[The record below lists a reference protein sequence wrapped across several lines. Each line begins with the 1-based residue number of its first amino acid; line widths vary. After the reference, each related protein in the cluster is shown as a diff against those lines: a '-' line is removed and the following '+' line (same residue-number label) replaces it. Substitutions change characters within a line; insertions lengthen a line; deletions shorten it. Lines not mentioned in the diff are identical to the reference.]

1 MVPVVPGHVSG
12 ERSVMRVSNLMKQP
26 VVAIAPDQTL
36 REAARLMHEH
46 EIGALAVLE
55 GESLA
60 GIITER
66 DLLRATAEAKD
77 VDQER
82 VAAYMSGKVVTAGPN
97 YDVNVAA
104 SIMSEHHI
112 RHLIVQDQ
120 ERVLGMLSLRDVLSV
135 FLPEHVHG

>member
-1 MVPVVPGHVSG
+1 
-12 ERSVMRVSNLMKQP
+12 MRVSNLMKQP
-26 VVAIAPDQTL
+26 VIAIAPDQTL

-46 EIGALAVLE
+46 EIGALAVQE

-66 DLLRATAEAKD
+66 DLLHAAAEDKD
-77 VDQER
+77 LDSER
-82 VAAYMSGKVVTAGPN
+82 VAAYMSSKVVTAGPN
-97 YDVNVAA
+97 YDVSVAA
-104 SIMSEHHI
+104 SIMHEHHI